1 MHEGRKQTNTWRA
14 YAGSRLE
21 LCNALGRRR
30 LKCHPSSRT
39 GEKPAVRND
48 RGDRGDVGII
58 RSPVRASILP
68 DCGGCPVMG
77 IPTAILDPFR
87 FSVWVQVWRV
97 VFAIGIKAYL
107 DRSLDR
113 AAGRER
119 NRAVVFE
126 ELDGKL
132 GTAAD

>member
-1 MHEGRKQTNTWRA
+1 MPRVADLPPGGRHWSPAEKIEH
-14 YAGSRLE
+14 L
-21 LCNALGRRR
+21 LGMS
-30 LKCHPSSRT
+30 L
-39 GEKPAVRND
+39 D
-48 RGDRGDVGII
+48 RCYE
-58 RSPVRASILP
+58 ILSWP
-68 DCGGCPVMG
+68 MTD
-77 IPTAILDPFR
+77 LDPFR

-119 NRAVVFE
+119 NRGAVFE
-126 ELDGKL
+126 EPDGKL